1 MPVDISEKDFEAQ
14 IEHVLRNR
22 HGFHKRLPEDYDRHL
37 CLIGCD
43 VIDFIRG
50 TQPEAWGQLRAVYQ
64 DDAENRFLRRLANEI
79 DKRGTLAVLRN
90 GVKDAGANIKLAYFA
105 PATSMN
111 PNYQRLYEGNIFSVL
126 RQLHYKPGANLS
138 LDLALFLNGLP
149 IFTAELKNNFTG
161 QNAQH
166 AISQYRKDRD
176 PKEPLFKF
184 GRCLAHFAVDPDLV
198 YVTTSLQ
205 GDKTFFLPFNKGKY
219 GGAGNPPEHNNF
231 ATCYLWEEIWEK
243 DSLLNLLEQF
253 IYTLDETEGKRRA
266 KSMIFPRYHQLDAV
280 RRLLADARAKGAG
293 QRYLIQHS
301 AGSGKSYSIAWLAH
315 QLANLH
321 NARDEKVFD
330 TVVVVTD
337 RRILD
342 RQLQASIRQ
351 FEQTRG
357 LVENIDRTS
366 RQLKQALEDGKKI
379 IVTTLQK
386 FPYVVDE
393 AGKLP
398 GSKFAVIVDEAHSS
412 QSGESVKSLKATLS
426 ARALEDGQSDED
438 DPDPPT
444 WEDAIV
450 ESMRARK
457 QQENISAFAFTATPK
472 QKTLELF
479 GEPRAD
485 GGFEAFSLYSMRQA
499 IEERFILDVLE
510 NYTTYKSYWR
520 LLKKIDEDPE
530 YPSAKAKRL
539 LTRYVDADPASI
551 GKKIEIIVEHF
562 RDKVMPRIRNKAK
575 AMIVTRSRLHAVRYA
590 LELKKYLRLRGYDYG
605 ALVAFS
611 GVVNDGGIEFSETKM
626 NGFPEAQTA
635 GIFDRD
641 ENRFLVVAEKFQ
653 TGFDQPLLAAMY
665 VDKALKGVH
674 AVQTLS
680 RLNRIHPGKTSTI
693 VLDFVNQAQHIQ
705 DAFKPYYE
713 ATILSEGTDHNLLY
727 DRERALSDYHFYSPD
742 EVEEFAAALYSKRTK
757 QQGLRA
763 LLEPVVA
770 RVQAAAEDEQA
781 EFRGDLTDYI
791 RLYAF
796 LSQII
801 PFDDA
806 GLEQLYEFA
815 RHLRRLLPTAR
826 EQLPTEILDN
836 IDIDS
841 YRLRQTS
848 EGALTPDPRLE
859 MLEPMLE
866 NENYGASEDPVEP
879 LSEIIQFLNEV
890 FGDEWEQAYKTVT
903 EVKQEVSRDQGVSN
917 AIRINPPDKARPTV
931 DDAVIAAITRRYRSH
946 FKFFKRVSDDRN
958 VRQFLLDWLFDE
970 LRKGNNGAS

>member
-1 MPVDISEKDFEAQ
+1 MPVDISEKNFEAQ
-14 IEHVLRNR
+14 IEHILRNR
-22 HGFHKRLPEDYDRHL
+22 HGYHKRLPEDYDRHL
-37 CLIGCD
+37 CLIGAD

-50 TQPEAWGQLRAVYQ
+50 TQPEAWRALRTVYQ
-64 DDAENRFLRRLANEI
+64 DEAEKQFLRRLAREI
-79 DKRGTLAVLRN
+79 DRRGTLDVLRN
-90 GVKDAGANIKLAYFA
+90 GVKDAGVTIKLAYFA

-111 PNYQRLYEGNIFSVL
+111 PDYQRLYQGNIFAVL
-126 RQLHYKPGANLS
+126 RQLQYKPGANLS

-166 AISQYRKDRD
+166 AMRQYRVDRD

-198 YVTTSLQ
+198 YVTTHLR
-205 GDKTFFLPFNKGKY
+205 GEATFFLPFNKGRY
-219 GGAGNPPEHNNF
+219 GGAGNPPAHDNF
-231 ATCYLWEEIWEK
+231 AAYYLWEEVWAT

-253 IYTLDETEGKRRA
+253 IYITAKAGK
-266 KSMIFPRYHQLDAV
+266 KVMIFPRYHQLDAV
-280 RRLLADARAKGAG
+280 RRLIADARENGAG

-330 TVVVVTD
+330 TVVVITD
-337 RRILD
+337 RRVLD
-342 RQLQASIRQ
+342 RQLQAAIRQ

-366 RQLKQALEDGKKI
+366 RQLKQALEDGKRI

-393 AGKLP
+393 IGKLP

-412 QSGESVKSLKATLS
+412 QSGEGVKSLKATLFPGGPD
-426 ARALEDGQSDED
+426 AAHNEVD

-444 WEDAIV
+444 WEDRIV

-457 QQENISAFAFTATPK
+457 QADNISMFAFTATPK
-472 QKTLELF
+472 NKTLELF
-479 GEPRAD
+479 GERRPD

-520 LLKKIDEDPE
+520 LLKKVDEDPE
-530 YPSAKAKRL
+530 YPSGKAKRL
-539 LTRYVDADPASI
+539 LTKYVDADPQSI

-562 RDKVMPRIRNKAK
+562 HQHVMPQIRNKAK

-590 LELKKYLRLRGYDYG
+590 LALKKHLKQERCVYG

-611 GVVNDGGIEFSETKM
+611 GTVNDGGIEFTEAKM
-626 NGFPEAQTA
+626 NSFPEAQTA
-635 GIFDRD
+635 AAFSQD

-665 VDKALKGVH
+665 VDKSLKGIH

-680 RLNRIHPGKTSTI
+680 RLNRIHPDKASAI
-693 VLDFVNQAQHIQ
+693 VLDFANQAQHIQ
-705 DAFKPYYE
+705 EAFKPYYE
-713 ATILSEGTDHNLLY
+713 ATILSEATDHNLLY
-727 DRERALSDYHFYSPD
+727 DRERALADCHFYSPD
-742 EVEEFAAALYSKRTK
+742 EVDEFVAAIYSKRTK

-763 LLEPVVA
+763 LLDPVVE
-770 RVQAAAEDEQA
+770 RVQAATEEEQA
-781 EFRGDLTDYI
+781 EFRSALTDYI

-801 PFDDA
+801 PFEDVE
-806 GLEQLYEFA
+806 LEKLYEFA
-815 RHLRRLLPTAR
+815 RHLRRFLSAGR
-826 EQLPTEILDN
+826 EQLPIEILDD

-848 EGALTPDPRLE
+848 AGSLTPDPRLE

-866 NENYGASEDPVEP
+866 SEKYSGSEDPAEP

-903 EVKQEVSRDQGVSN
+903 EVKQEVSRDAGVST

-931 DDAVIAAITRRYRSH
+931 DDAVIAAITKRYKSH
-946 FKFFKRVSDDRN
+946 FKFFKRVNDDPN
-958 VRQFLLDWLFDE
+958 VKGFLLDWLFDE
-970 LRKGNNGAS
+970 LMKRDDEP

>member
-14 IEHVLRNR
+14 IEHVLRNQ
-22 HGFHKRLPEDYDRHL
+22 HGYHKRLPEDYDRHL
-37 CLIGCD
+37 CLIPAD

-50 TQPEAWGQLRAVYQ
+50 TQTEAWRALRAVYQ
-64 DDAENRFLRRLANEI
+64 DEAESRFLRRLASEI

-90 GVKDAGANIKLAYFA
+90 GLRDAGADIKLAYFA
-105 PATSMN
+105 PATAMN
-111 PNYQRLYEGNIFSVL
+111 PDYQRLYEGNIFAVL
-126 RQLHYKPGANLS
+126 RQLQYKPGANLS

-166 AISQYRKDRD
+166 AMRQYQRTRD
-176 PKEPLFKF
+176 PNEPLFKF

-198 YVTTSLQ
+198 YVTTHLRRDS
-205 GDKTFFLPFNKGKY
+205 TFFLPFNKGKY
-219 GGAGNPPEHNNF
+219 GGAGNPPAHDNF
-231 ATCYLWEEIWEK
+231 ATHYLWEEVWAR
-243 DSLLNLLEQF
+243 DSLLNLLAQF
-253 IYTLDETEGKRRA
+253 IYISDKDGK
-266 KSMIFPRYHQLDAV
+266 KEMIFPRYHQLDAV
-280 RRLLADARAKGAG
+280 RRLIADARENGAG

-321 NARDEKVFD
+321 NARDQKVFD
-330 TVVVVTD
+330 TVVVITD
-337 RRILD
+337 RRVLD
-342 RQLQASIRQ
+342 RQLQAAIRQ

-366 RQLKQALEDGKKI
+366 RQLKQALEDGKRI

-393 AGKLP
+393 IGKLS
-398 GSKFAVIVDEAHSS
+398 GSAFAVIVDEAHSS
-412 QSGESVKSLKATLS
+412 QSGEGVKSLKATLTPG
-426 ARALEDGQSDED
+426 AHDDAETDED

-457 QQENISAFAFTATPK
+457 QPANISMFAFTATPK
-472 QKTLELF
+472 NKTLELF
-479 GEPRAD
+479 GRRRPD

-499 IEERFILDVLE
+499 IDERFILDVLE

-530 YPSAKAKRL
+530 YPSGKAKRL
-539 LTRYVDADPASI
+539 LTKFVDAHPESI
-551 GKKIEIIVEHF
+551 GKKVEIIVEHF
-562 RDKVMPRIRNKAK
+562 REHVMPQIRNKAK
-575 AMIVTRSRLHAVRYA
+575 AMIVTRSRLHAVRAYI
-590 LELKKYLRLRGYDYG
+590 ELTKYLRQQGYEYG

-611 GVVNDGGIEFSETKM
+611 GAVNDGGVEFTETKM
-626 NGFPEAQTA
+626 NNIPEAQTA
-635 GIFDRD
+635 SAFDQN

-665 VDKALKGVH
+665 VDKPLKGVH

-680 RLNRIHPGKTSTI
+680 RLNRIHPQKASTI
-693 VLDFVNQAQHIQ
+693 ALDFVNQAQHIQ
-705 DAFKPYYE
+705 EAFKPYYE

-727 DRERALSDYHFYSPD
+727 DRERALMDHHFFTRSEVD
-742 EVEEFAAALYSKRTK
+742 EYCAAFYSKRVK
-757 QQGLRA
+757 QQDLRV
-763 LLEPVVA
+763 LLAPVVE
-770 RVQAAAEDEQA
+770 RVQATADEEGA
-781 EFRGDLTDYI
+781 EFRSDLTDYN

-801 PFDDA
+801 PFEDV
-806 GLEQLYEFA
+806 GLEKLYAFA
-815 RHLRRLLPTAR
+815 RHLRRLLPADR

-848 EGALTPDPRLE
+848 EGSLTPEPRLE

-866 NENYGASEDPVEP
+866 SEKYGASEDRAEP

-890 FGDEWEQAYKTVT
+890 FGDEWQQAYKTVT
-903 EVKQEVSRDQGVSN
+903 EVKQEVSRDPGVSN

-931 DDAVIAAITRRYRSH
+931 DDAVIDAITKRYKSH
-946 FKFFKRVSDDRN
+946 FKFFKRVNDDPF
-958 VRQFLLDWLFDE
+958 VKGFLLDWFFDE
-970 LRKGNNGAS
+970 LRQGKNDDS

>member
-1 MPVDISEKDFEAQ
+1 MGAAMPVDISEKDFEAQ

-22 HGFHKRLPEDYDRHL
+22 HGYHKRLPEDYDRHL
-37 CLIGCD
+37 CLIGAD

-50 TQPEAWGQLRAVYQ
+50 TQPDAWRALRTVYR
-64 DDAENRFLRRLANEI
+64 DDAEKRFLRRLANEI

-90 GVKDAGANIKLAYFA
+90 GVKDAGLSFKLAYFA

-111 PNYQRLYEGNIFSVL
+111 PDYQRLYEGNIFAVL

-219 GGAGNPPEHNNF
+219 GGAGNPPVHNNF
-231 ATCYLWEEIWEK
+231 ATHYLWEEIWEK

-253 IYTLDETEGKRRA
+253 IYTLDEPDGKRRA
-266 KSMIFPRYHQLDAV
+266 KTMIFPRYHQLDAV
-280 RRLLADARAKGAG
+280 RRLIADAREKGAG

-330 TVVVVTD
+330 TVVVITD

-393 AGKLP
+393 TGKLP

-426 ARALEDGQSDED
+426 ADVREDGQSEED

-444 WEDAIV
+444 WEDQIV

-457 QQENISAFAFTATPK
+457 QQTNISAFAFTATPK
-472 QKTLELF
+472 NKTLELF
-479 GEPRAD
+479 GEPRPD

-510 NYTTYKSYWR
+510 NYTTHKSYWR

-530 YPSAKAKRL
+530 YPSAEAKRL
-539 LTRYVDADPASI
+539 LTKYVDANPVSI
-551 GKKIEIIVEHF
+551 SKKIEIIVEHF
-562 RDKVMPRIRNKAK
+562 REKVARLIGNKAK

-590 LELKKYLRLRGYDYG
+590 LELKKYLGQQGYDYG

-611 GVVNDGGIEFSETKM
+611 GVVYDEGIEFSETKM
-626 NGFPEAQTA
+626 NGFPESQTA
-635 GIFDRD
+635 GNFDRD

-665 VDKALKGVH
+665 VDKPIKGVH

-680 RLNRIHPGKTSTI
+680 RLNRIHPDKASTI
-693 VLDFVNQAQHIQ
+693 VLDFANQAQHIQ
-705 DAFKPYYE
+705 EAFQPYYE

-742 EVEEFAAALYSKRTK
+742 EVEEFAAALYSQRIQ

-763 LLEPVVA
+763 LLEPVVE
-770 RVQAAAEDEQA
+770 RVQAATEDEQA
-781 EFRGDLTDYI
+781 GFRSDLTDYI

-801 PFDDA
+801 PFEDV
-806 GLEQLYEFA
+806 GLEKLYEFA
-815 RHLRRLLPTAR
+815 RHLRRLLPTDR
-826 EQLPTEILDN
+826 EQLPTEILEN

-848 EGALTPDPRLE
+848 EGSLTPDPRLE

-931 DDAVIAAITRRYRSH
+931 NDAVIAAITRRYKSH
-946 FKFFKRVSDDRN
+946 FKFYKRVNDDQF
-958 VRQFLLDWLFDE
+958 VKSFLLDWFFDE
-970 LRKGNNGAS
+970 LRK

>member
-1 MPVDISEKDFEAQ
+1 MPVDISEKNFEAQ
-14 IEHVLRNR
+14 IEHILRNR
-22 HGFHKRLPEDYDRHL
+22 HGYHKRLPEDYDRHL
-37 CLIGCD
+37 CLIGAD

-50 TQPEAWGQLRAVYQ
+50 TQPEAWGALRTVYR
-64 DDAENRFLRRLANEI
+64 DEAEKRFLRRLASEI

-90 GVKDAGANIKLAYFA
+90 GLKDAGAAIKLAYFA

-111 PNYQRLYEGNIFSVL
+111 PDYQRLYEGNIFSVL

-149 IFTAELKNNFTG
+149 VFTAELKNNFTG

-166 AISQYRKDRD
+166 AMRQYRKDRD
-176 PKEPLFKF
+176 PKAPLFKF

-198 YVTTSLQ
+198 YVTTHLR
-205 GDKTFFLPFNKGKY
+205 GDKTFFLPFNKGRY
-219 GGAGNPPEHNNF
+219 GGAGNPPAHDNF
-231 ATCYLWEEIWEK
+231 ASHYLWEEIWAQ
-243 DSLLNLLEQF
+243 DSLLNLLAQF
-253 IYTLDETEGKRRA
+253 IYITDKAGK
-266 KSMIFPRYHQLDAV
+266 KEMIFPRYHQLDAV
-280 RRLLADARAKGAG
+280 RRLIADAREKGAG

-321 NARDEKVFD
+321 SARDEKVFN
-330 TVVVVTD
+330 TVVVITD
-337 RRILD
+337 RRVLD
-342 RQLQASIRQ
+342 RQLQAAIRQ

-386 FPYVVDE
+386 FPHVVNE
-393 AGKLP
+393 IGKLP

-412 QSGESVKSLKATLS
+412 QSGEGVKSLKATLS
-426 ARALEDGQSDED
+426 PGAPDDAQTEED

-444 WEDAIV
+444 WEDQIV

-457 QQENISAFAFTATPK
+457 QAENISMFAFTATPK
-472 QKTLELF
+472 NKTLELF
-479 GEPRAD
+479 GERRPA

-520 LLKKIDEDPE
+520 LLKKIDADPE
-530 YPSAKAKRL
+530 YPSGKAKRL
-539 LTRYVDADPASI
+539 LTNYVDADPESI
-551 GKKIEIIVEHF
+551 GKKIKIIVEHF
-562 RDKVMPRIRNKAK
+562 REHVMPQIRNKAK
-575 AMIVTRSRLHAVRYA
+575 AMIVTRSRLHAVRYT
-590 LELKKYLRLRGYDYG
+590 LELKKYLKRQGYDYG

-611 GVVNDGGIEFSETKM
+611 DKIDDGGVEFSEAKM
-626 NGFPEAQTA
+626 NGFPESQTA
-635 GIFDRD
+635 GTFDQD

-665 VDKALKGVH
+665 VDKPLKGVH

-680 RLNRIHPGKTSTI
+680 RLNRIHPDKTSTI
-693 VLDFVNQAQHIQ
+693 VLDFANQAQHIQ

-713 ATILSEGTDHNLLY
+713 ATILSEGADHNLLY
-727 DRERALSDYHFYSPD
+727 DRERALADCHFYSPD
-742 EVEEFAAALYSKRTK
+742 EVDEFVAALYSKRTT

-763 LLEPVVA
+763 LLKPVA
-770 RVQAAAEDEQA
+770 ERVQAATEEEQA
-781 EFRGDLTDYI
+781 EFRSALTDYI

-801 PFDDA
+801 PFEDVD
-806 GLEQLYEFA
+806 LEKLYEFA
-815 RHLRRLLPTAR
+815 RHLRRFLPAGR

-848 EGALTPDPRLE
+848 AGSLTPDPRLE

-866 NENYGASEDPVEP
+866 SEKYGGSEDPVEP

-903 EVKQEVSRDQGVSN
+903 EVKQEVSRDPGVSN

-931 DDAVIAAITRRYRSH
+931 DDAVIAAITKRYKSH
-946 FKFFKRVSDDRN
+946 FKFFKRVNDDPN
-958 VRQFLLDWLFDE
+958 VKDFLLDWLFDE
-970 LRKGNNGAS
+970 LLKDDDEP

>member
-1 MPVDISEKDFEAQ
+1 MPVDISEKNFEAQ

-22 HGFHKRLPEDYDRHL
+22 HGYHKRLPEDYDRHL
-37 CLIGCD
+37 CLIGTD

-50 TQPEAWGQLRAVYQ
+50 TQPEAWRALQAVYQ
-64 DDAENRFLRRLANEI
+64 DDAERRLLRRLASEI
-79 DKRGTLAVLRN
+79 DKRGTLAVLRS
-90 GVKDAGANIKLAYFA
+90 GVKDAGVTVRLAYFA

-111 PNYQRLYEGNIFSVL
+111 PDYQRLYEGNIFSVL
-126 RQLHYKPGANLS
+126 RQLQYKPGANLS

-149 IFTAELKNNFTG
+149 IFTAELKNNFNRQT
-161 QNAQH
+161 AQH
-166 AISQYRKDRD
+166 AMSQYQKDRD

-198 YVTTSLQ
+198 YVTTHLR
-205 GDKTFFLPFNKGKY
+205 GGATFFLPFNKGKY
-219 GGAGNPPEHNNF
+219 GGAGNPPAHDNF
-231 ATCYLWEEIWEK
+231 AAHYLWEEVWAT

-253 IYTLDETEGKRRA
+253 IYITDKDGK
-266 KSMIFPRYHQLDAV
+266 KEMIFPRYHQLDAV
-280 RRLLADARAKGAG
+280 RRLIAHAREKGAG

-330 TVVVVTD
+330 TVVVITD
-337 RRILD
+337 RRVLD
-342 RQLQASIRQ
+342 RQLQAAIRQ

-366 RQLKQALEDGKKI
+366 RQLKQALEDGKQI

-386 FPYVVDE
+386 FPYVVD
-393 AGKLP
+393 AIGKLP

-412 QSGESVKSLKATLS
+412 QSGEGVKSLKATLS
-426 ARALEDGQSDED
+426 AGGLENGQSEED
-438 DPDPPT
+438 DPDPQT
-444 WEDAIV
+444 WEDQIV
-450 ESMRARK
+450 DSMRARK
-457 QQENISAFAFTATPK
+457 QADNISMFAFTATPK
-472 QKTLELF
+472 NKTLELF
-479 GEPRAD
+479 GERRPA

-520 LLKKIDEDPE
+520 LLKRIDEDPE
-530 YPSAKAKRL
+530 YPSGKAKRL
-539 LTRYVDADPASI
+539 LTKYVDADPESI

-562 RDKVMPRIRNKAK
+562 HQHVMPQIRNKAK
-575 AMIVTRSRLHAVRYA
+575 AMIVTRSRLHAVRYT
-590 LELKKYLRLRGYDYG
+590 LELKKYLKQQGYDYG

-611 GVVNDGGIEFSETKM
+611 DKIDNGGIEFTEAKM
-626 NGFPEAQTA
+626 NGFPESQTA
-635 GIFDRD
+635 GNFDRD

-665 VDKALKGVH
+665 VDKPLKGVH

-680 RLNRIHPGKTSTI
+680 RLNRIHPDKASTI
-693 VLDFVNQAQHIQ
+693 VLDFANQAQHIQ
-705 DAFKPYYE
+705 EAFKPYYE

-727 DRERALSDYHFYSPD
+727 DRERALAECHFYSSNEVD
-742 EVEEFAAALYSKRTK
+742 EFVAALYSKRTK

-763 LLEPVVA
+763 LLEPVVE
-770 RVQAAAEDEQA
+770 RVQAAAEEEQA
-781 EFRGDLTDYI
+781 EFRSALTDYI

-801 PFDDA
+801 PFEDA
-806 GLEQLYEFA
+806 ELEKLYEFA
-815 RHLRRLLPTAR
+815 RYLRRLLPAGR

-848 EGALTPDPRLE
+848 DGSLTPDPRLE

-866 NENYGASEDPVEP
+866 SEKFGASDDPVEP

-890 FGDEWEQAYKTVT
+890 FGDEWEQAYRTVT
-903 EVKQEVSRDQGVSN
+903 EVKQEVSRDPGVST

-931 DDAVIAAITRRYRSH
+931 DDAVIAAITKRYKSH
-946 FKFFKRVSDDRN
+946 FKFFKRVNDDPN
-958 VRQFLLDWLFDE
+958 VKGFLLDWLFDE
-970 LRKGNNGAS
+970 LHQGINDDS